1 MSEARPDGA
10 AGAGPVARAGSFAVF
25 GFAFGYL
32 ACYVPYAA
40 ITKLLT
46 TEREGRAL
54 YSGLSLLPLS
64 AATSAISMVVSLTAL
79 GWWRYAGTRPIAGRA
94 LPWPGRWTGLS
105 GLATALIV
113 LTTTL
118 AYTFTGVSIPF
129 VMLMMRGG
137 VLLLAPLVDV
147 LSGARVRWFSWTAL
161 ALSLLGLADVL
172 TRRGSGGVT
181 LAVLAD
187 VGVYLG
193 AYFVRLRLM
202 AKLGKVDDK
211 KTMLRFFVEEQMV
224 ATPAA
229 VLLLA
234 LAAFVGW
241 GPLVALREGFLEVP
255 LRPEAPLVVL
265 LGALSQGTGFFGAL
279 VLLDA
284 RESTFAVPLN
294 RAASILAG
302 VAAAF
307 ALAAFDVAKAPPR
320 SELVGAA
327 LLVSAIGVLSLGPT
341 IEAAAPSLAATRALA
356 RELTRV
362 PNLLSLVRLPLAL
375 VFLLV
380 VEQPRYALGVLALA
394 GLSDVL
400 DGWAARRLGQES
412 KLGAALDGVV
422 DKVFVLTV
430 GLGLVLAK
438 KLPLVEALMLGARD
452 LGELA
457 LLAWLSAHHAL
468 HPERERRALKLG
480 KLTTFVQFAVIVVA
494 IVDAPQRPVLSV
506 LAGVL
511 GVGAAVE
518 YWVRERAHEPRA

>member
-1 MSEARPDGA
+1 MSGA
-10 AGAGPVARAGSFAVF
+10 TRAGSTGADATPKASSLAVF

-46 TEREGRAL
+46 TQRDGRAT

-64 AATSAISMVVSLTAL
+64 AATSAVSMLVSLTAL
-79 GWWRYAGTRPIAGRA
+79 GWWRYAGTRSLGGRA
-94 LPWPGRWTGLS
+94 LPCPGKWTGLS

-118 AYTFTGVSIPF
+118 AYTFSGVSIPF

-147 LSGARVRWFSWTAL
+147 LAGRHVRWFSWTAL
-161 ALSLLGLADVL
+161 VLSLLGLADVL
-172 TRRGSGGVT
+172 TRRGGGGVT
-181 LAVLAD
+181 LAVVAD
-187 VGVYLG
+187 VAIYLG

-229 VLLLA
+229 VLLLG
-234 LAAFVGW
+234 LAALGGW
-241 GPLVALREGFLEVP
+241 GPLVALREGFVEVP
-255 LRPEAPLVVL
+255 LRAEAPLVVL

-302 VAAAF
+302 VIAAF
-307 ALAAFDVAKAPPR
+307 ALAAFGVASAPPR

-327 LLVSAIGVLSLGPT
+327 LLVSAVGVLSLGPT
-341 IEAAAPSLAATRALA
+341 IEASAPTPAATRALA
-356 RELTRV
+356 RELVRL

-380 VEQPRYALGVLALA
+380 VERPALALGVLALA

-400 DGWAARRLGQES
+400 DGWVARRLGQES

-430 GLGLVLAK
+430 GLGLVLAN
-438 KLPLVEALMLGARD
+438 KLPLAEALMLGARD

-468 HPERERRALKLG
+468 HPERERRALRLG
-480 KLTTFVQFAVIVVA
+480 KLTTLVQFAVIVVA
-494 IVDAPQRPVLSV
+494 IVGAPQRGTLAV

-518 YWVRERAHEPRA
+518 YWSRERAQQAP